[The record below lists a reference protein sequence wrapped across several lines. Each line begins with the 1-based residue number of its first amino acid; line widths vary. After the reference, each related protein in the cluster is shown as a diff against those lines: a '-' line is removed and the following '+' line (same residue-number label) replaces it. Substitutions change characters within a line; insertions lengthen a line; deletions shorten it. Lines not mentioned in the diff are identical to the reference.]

1 MAATAKTRTWTC
13 PNRGVFYSWT
23 VLLLVLVVA
32 VEVGVA
38 APETGLW
45 KITVVNVSF
54 TRINGKES
62 WWVTVAV
69 TLLAE
74 LALLLSAVDV
84 VAV

>member
-1 MAATAKTRTWTC
+1 MAATAKTRTCTC
-13 PNRGVFYSWT
+13 PNRGVLYSWT
-23 VLLLVLVVA
+23 VLLLVLVIA
-32 VEVGVA
+32 AEVCVA

-54 TRINGKES
+54 TRMNGKES
-62 WWVTVAV
+62 WWVTVAL

-74 LALLLSAVDV
+74 LALLLPAVDV